1 MEFAATAHIDLNAL
15 AHNFAVLREHA
26 KGAGLIAVV
35 KANAYGHGI
44 VPIAR
49 ALPDA
54 SILAVARV
62 SEARALREAG
72 IERPILLLEGVFD
85 EHEAAE
91 AQALA
96 CELVIHTEQ
105 QIELLRQHPPHDAA
119 VWIKVNSGMNRLG
132 FEPESFVSVA
142 QRLDS
147 IIGRNRLRLM
157 SHFASADL
165 APDFQTESQL
175 AALQPILST
184 WEGGVSL
191 ANSPATLS
199 LQPASPDPR
208 PTWIRSGISLY
219 GIDPAPGLQLEVVR
233 QLRPVMRLTARII
246 SERELV
252 AGDRVGYGGRYQVK
266 KPMRIGVVAAGYG
279 DGYPRMM
286 PDGAPV
292 LVNGQR
298 TGLVGRVSMDMLA
311 IDITE
316 ISDAGYGSLV
326 ELWGPSLPVTEV
338 ADALGTISYELL
350 TRVSDRV
357 VRRYGTDQVA

>member
-1 MEFAATAHIDLNAL
+1 MEFAATAHIDLDAL
-15 AHNFAVLREHA
+15 AHNFAVLSEHA
-26 KGAGLIAVV
+26 GGAGVIAVV

-44 VPIAR
+44 VPVAR

-62 SEARALREAG
+62 SEAQALREAG
-72 IERPILLLEGVFD
+72 IEQPLMLLEGVFD
-85 EHEAAE
+85 KHEAAL
-91 AQALA
+91 AQALE
-96 CELVIHTEQ
+96 CELVIHAEQ
-105 QIELLRQHPPHDAA
+105 QIDLLRAHPPRDAA

-132 FEPESFVSVA
+132 FEPRSFASVV
-142 QRLDS
+142 QRLSSLID
-147 IIGRNRLRLM
+147 RDRLRLI

-165 APDFQTESQL
+165 APGFQTESQL
-175 AALQPILST
+175 AALQPILAD
-184 WEGGVSL
+184 WGGGISL
-191 ANSPATLS
+191 ANSPAALS
-199 LQPASPDPR
+199 LQLGSMDSPS
-208 PTWIRSGISLY
+208 TWIRSGISLY
-219 GIDPAPGLQLEVVR
+219 GIDPAPGLELDPVR

-279 DGYPRMM
+279 DGYPRLM

-298 TGLVGRVSMDMLA
+298 AGLVGRVSMDMLA
-311 IDITE
+311 VDITE
-316 ISDAGYGSLV
+316 IPDSGYGSPV

-357 VRRYGTDQVA
+357 VRRYGTNQVA